1 MRAKAS
7 TGKDQKTSAAATG
20 SGSQKTLITIC
31 PFCGR
36 EPARTNS
43 NTGYRYD
50 ASRGVVTV
58 YHFTCAEEITSA
70 RADHLTR

>member
-1 MRAKAS
+1 MRNSK
-7 TGKDQKTSAAATG
+7 TVKDQKATASATG
-20 SGSQKTLITIC
+20 RGSQKTLITIC

-36 EPARTNS
+36 EPSRTNS

-70 RADHLTR
+70 RADHITR